1 MFLNNRRSIFSYIS
15 CTVICLFVAFKSSF
29 LTPVLEHNF
38 GIEQFWHGWILA
50 IPAICYVFSAAV
62 VGYIIDY
69 APRRIFLLVTFVVM
83 LASLILMG
91 PSYLLHLPKQVWIFF
106 IGFGLNGIAQ
116 GFLFIPILPEVIDAI
131 YQKNGIIEGED
142 EYIDGIIS
150 DKAAG
155 LYGSFYSLGV
165 ISAPLLGSL
174 AYELT
179 NENWYQTCDVF
190 AIICASYIVIFFLG
204 NVLPD
209 IHKDR
214 KEKEA
219 MIEKQMKSD
228 IIIEKALG
236 MTPVKETDEDM
247 TLGGIDFKKTEII
260 DISLE
265 DEPKQKLLTPGYQY
279 K

>member
-1 MFLNNRRSIFSYIS
+1 
-15 CTVICLFVAFKSSF
+15 
-29 LTPVLEHNF
+29 
-38 GIEQFWHGWILA
+38 
-50 IPAICYVFSAAV
+50 
-62 VGYIIDY
+62 
-69 APRRIFLLVTFVVM
+69 M
-83 LASLILMG
+83 LGSLILMG
-91 PSYLLHLPKQVWIFF
+91 PSQLLYIPKQVWIFY

-116 GFLFIPILPEVIDAI
+116 GFLFIPIIPEVIDSI
-131 YQKNGIIEGED
+131 YHKNGIIEGED

-155 LYGSFYSLGV
+155 LYGSFYSLG
-165 ISAPLLGSL
+165 IIIAPLLGSL
-174 AYELT
+174 VYSQS
-179 NENWYQTCDVF
+179 NWYLTCDFF
-190 AIICASYIVIFFLG
+190 AIICACYIVIFFLG

-236 MTPVKETDEDM
+236 LTPMKETDYDI
-247 TLGGIDFKKTEII
+247 TLGDTAFKKAEII
-260 DISLE
+260 DVSL
-265 DEPKQKLLTPGYQY
+265 DYDPKQQLISQGYPY